1 MKDKLSQI
9 EKHLQNFIEKNTIL
23 IFGSPDAE
31 VRLAASLVKAMK
43 DQIRI
48 ETDGSLT
55 APNIFS
61 LNVPID
67 YIADIRSNQTLL
79 NTLGATLMI
88 AGEQAGIAFE
98 ANITI
103 NVFPD
108 ENLKEGEFSVKA
120 MWKDTNLSET
130 QSMEMGVE
138 NAPIPNI
145 PPKSFLIVGGSK
157 IFTLEQDVINIGR
170 KLENHLVIDDP
181 RVSRKHG
188 QLRAIKG
195 RYMLFDL
202 NSSGGIYV
210 NGERIKQITL
220 HPGDVISLAGV
231 PIVYGQDAVRAINE
245 TQEYISPEK
254 AAHDDSTTTS
264 IRLSQLDLDT
274 FDE

>member
-23 IFGSPDAE
+23 IFGSPNAE
-31 VRLAASLVKAMK
+31 VKLAAALVKAMK
-43 DQIRI
+43 DQIRL
-48 ETDGSLT
+48 ETDGSIT

-67 YIADIRSNQTLL
+67 FIADVRSNQTLL
-79 NTLGATLMI
+79 NTLGATLMK
-88 AGEQAGIAFE
+88 AGEQAGILFE
-98 ANITI
+98 AHITI

-120 MWKDTNLSET
+120 MWKEANLSET
-130 QSMEMGVE
+130 KSIDRSGEID
-138 NAPIPNI
+138 PIPNI

-181 RVSRKHG
+181 RISRKHS

-195 RYMLFDL
+195 RYLLFDL
-202 NSSGGIYV
+202 DSSGGTYV
-210 NGERIKQITL
+210 NGERITKITL

-245 TQEYISPEK
+245 TQEYISPEN

-264 IRLSQLDLDT
+264 VRLSHLDLDN

>member
-1 MKDKLSQI
+1 MKDKLAQI

-31 VRLAASLVKAMK
+31 VKLASSLVKAMK
-43 DQIRI
+43 EQIRI
-48 ETDGSLT
+48 ETNGSIT

-67 YIADIRSNQTLL
+67 YIADIRTNQTLL
-79 NTLGATLMI
+79 NTLGATLMK

-98 ANITI
+98 ANLTI

-108 ENLKEGEFSVKA
+108 EQLKEGEFSVKA
-120 MWKDTNLSET
+120 MWKEPMVSET
-130 QSMEMGVE
+130 QSLEVSVE
-138 NAPIPNI
+138 NDPVPNI

-157 IFTLEQDVINIGR
+157 IFTLEKDVINIGR

-231 PIVYGQDAVRAINE
+231 PIVYGQDAVRAISE
-245 TQEYISPEK
+245 TQEYTSPEN
-254 AAHDDSTTTS
+254 ASNADSTTTS
-264 IRLSQLDLDT
+264 VELNQLDLDN
-274 FDE
+274 FDK

>member
-1 MKDKLSQI
+1 MKDKLAQI

-31 VRLAASLVKAMK
+31 VKLASSLVKAMK

-48 ETDGSLT
+48 ETNGSIT

-67 YIADIRSNQTLL
+67 YIADIRTNQTLL
-79 NTLGATLMI
+79 NTLGATLMK

-98 ANITI
+98 ANLTI

-108 ENLKEGEFSVKA
+108 EQLKEGEFSVKA
-120 MWKDTNLSET
+120 MWKEPMVSET
-130 QSMEMGVE
+130 QSLEVSVE
-138 NAPIPNI
+138 NDPVPNI

-157 IFTLEQDVINIGR
+157 IFTLEKDVINIGR

-231 PIVYGQDAVRAINE
+231 PIVYGQDAVRAISE
-245 TQEYISPEK
+245 TQEYTSPEN
-254 AAHDDSTTTS
+254 ASNADSTTTS
-264 IRLSQLDLDT
+264 VELNQLDLDN
-274 FDE
+274 FDK